1 MKSLFAAGA
10 VLTAILSFQVGLGIG
25 ATPATSV
32 HAGTAAMPSPSAA
45 TFVGSGPVSR
55 SAIRATRH
63 RLRRTGA
70 PRTPLSRADV
80 DALNDVLDAY
90 CIDCHSNDMKL
101 GNLNLEGF
109 DIGRADTAREKS
121 EKVIRK
127 LRAEMMPLAGRPRPP
142 SDTLQ
147 MIASAIERVVDGAS
161 PARAGSRT
169 FQRLNR
175 PEYENAVRDLLGVE
189 IDAAE
194 YLPLDTKSA
203 NFDNIADAQL
213 LSPTL
218 LESYLNAAGAV
229 SLMAVGDKNAP
240 TTMTTYRVS
249 PYLSQHPWDHVDGTP
264 YGTRGGIVAEHNFVA
279 DGQYELRFDIAGGIG
294 TRLEDIDVSID
305 GERVALIHYEPG
317 VNKTFSAQDLPLGV
331 DLYKTEPLKVSAGPH
346 HVSVAFV
353 KRADGPYED
362 LIKPHDW
369 SFASGGTASSG
380 TTMPPHVMD
389 LGIVG
394 PTNAEGV
401 SETPS
406 RKVVFSCRPSARL
419 ADTTCASQILNR
431 LGTRAYRR
439 SLTSH
444 DVSGL
449 MTFYVRGSKAGGFEE
464 GIRTAL
470 QAMLASPYFV
480 FRFETAPRD
489 APPGTDY
496 RIGDYELASRL
507 SFFLWSS
514 IPDDELLNLAAA
526 GKLSAPATLEAE
538 VRRMLADPRAEALA
552 TRFGGQWLRLQDIEK
567 VRPDVFWFPD
577 YDEQLGQA
585 MKRET
590 ELFFD
595 DIVRKDRS
603 ILSVLNANYTFV
615 NERLAR
621 HYGFRGISG
630 DQFRRVSY
638 PDSTR
643 QGVLGQGSMLVQTS
657 LANRTSPVLRGKW
670 VMEVLI
676 GMPPPPPPPNV
687 PSLDETTDGK
697 EGRPLTTR
705 ERMELHRSNI
715 TCRTC
720 HQYMD
725 PIGLALDN
733 FDVTGRWRFRENA
746 MPLDTRGQ
754 LFDGTPVSTPSELT
768 RALLKRPTPFVRHFT
783 ENLMAYALGRRVTDE
798 DQTTVRA
805 IAEHSATSGY
815 RFSSFVMGV
824 VNSTAFRMRS
834 PEAPVAADNERS
846 R

>member
-1 MKSLFAAGA
+1 MKSLLA
-10 VLTAILSFQVGLGIG
+10 VVAILTAALSFRVGMGMGEDVPRVGQRAVPDASVG
-25 ATPATSV
+25 APTRSLPTP
-32 HAGTAAMPSPSAA
+32 HPSPARRPRRAAAASSNAA
-45 TFVGSGPVSR
+45 T
-55 SAIRATRH
+55 
-63 RLRRTGA
+63 LE
-70 PRTPLSRADV
+70 
-80 DALNDVLDAY
+80 ALNDVLDVY
-90 CIDCHSNDMKL
+90 CVDCHSDGMQL
-101 GNLNLEGF
+101 GNLSLEGY
-109 DIGRADTAREKS
+109 DIAHADTARLKS
-121 EKVIRK
+121 EKMIRK

-147 MIASAIERVVDGAS
+147 MLATAIERVVDRAS
-161 PARAGSRT
+161 SPNAGSKT

-175 PEYENAVRDLLGVE
+175 PEYENAIRDLLGVE
-189 IDAAE
+189 VNAAD

-218 LESYLNAAGAV
+218 LEAYLNAAATV

-240 TTMTTYRVS
+240 LAMTSYRVS
-249 PYLSQHPWDHVDGTP
+249 PYISQHPWDHVDGAP
-264 YGTRGGIVAEHNFVA
+264 YGTRGGIVAQHTFVA
-279 DGQYELRFDIAGGIG
+279 DGLYELRFNVAGGIG
-294 TRLEDIDVSID
+294 TQLEDIDVSID
-305 GERVALIHYEPG
+305 GERAALVHYERG
-317 VNKTFSAQDLPLGV
+317 VNKTFSAQDLPNGV
-331 DLYKTEPLKVSAGPH
+331 DLYRTEPLRVTAGLH
-346 HVSVAFV
+346 RVSVAFV
-353 KRADGPYED
+353 RRADGPYED

-369 SFASGGTASSG
+369 SLASGGSASSG
-380 TTMPPHVMD
+380 TTMPPHIMD

-394 PTNAEGV
+394 PQNAVGV

-406 RKVVFSCRPSARL
+406 RRVIFSCRPSSTVSDSA
-419 ADTTCASQILNR
+419 CASEILSR

-439 SLTSH
+439 ALTPH
-444 DVSGL
+444 DMDGL
-449 MTFYVRGSKAGGFEE
+449 MSFYKRGAKAGGFEE
-464 GIRTAL
+464 GIRAGL

-480 FRFETAPRD
+480 FRFETTPAN
-489 APPGTDY
+489 AVSGTDF
-496 RIGDYELASRL
+496 RISDYELASRL

-514 IPDDELLNLAAA
+514 IPDDRLLKLAAS
-526 GKLSAPATLEAE
+526 GTLSSPVVLERE
-538 VRRMLADPRAEALA
+538 VRRMLADRRADALA
-552 TRFGGQWLRLQDIEK
+552 TRFAGQWLRLQDIEK

-577 YDEQLGQA
+577 YDEQLGLA

-590 ELFFD
+590 ELFFGD
-595 DIVRKDRS
+595 VVKHDRS
-603 ILSVLNANYTFV
+603 VLSLLTANYTFV

-621 HYGFRGISG
+621 HYGFKNISG
-630 DQFRRVSY
+630 EQFRRVTY

-643 QGVLGQGSMLVQTS
+643 RGIFGQGSMLVQTS

-670 VMEVLI
+670 VMEVII

-697 EGRPLTTR
+697 DGKPLTTR
-705 ERMELHRSNI
+705 ERMELHRTNI

-733 FDVTGRWRFRENA
+733 FDVTGRWRYRENA

-783 ENLMAYALGRRVTDE
+783 ENLMAYALGRRVADE
-798 DQTTVRA
+798 DQPTIRV
-805 IAEHSATSGY
+805 IASRGAQSGY

-824 VNSTAFRMRS
+824 VNSRAFRMRTVEQS
-834 PEAPVAADNERS
+834 VAADAEHSQR
-846 R
+846 

>member
-1 MKSLFAAGA
+1 MKNWLAAAAILAAAVSFEVGMRMSEADAHAAPAASSSAPIAAPAAPASRPHETPRPARPVRVRPAGA
-10 VLTAILSFQVGLGIG
+10 
-25 ATPATSV
+25 ATYT
-32 HAGTAAMPSPSAA
+32 
-45 TFVGSGPVSR
+45 
-55 SAIRATRH
+55 RAQ
-63 RLRRTGA
+63 L
-70 PRTPLSRADV
+70 

-90 CIDCHSNDMKL
+90 CIDCHSNDLKL
-101 GNLNLEGF
+101 GNLSLEGF
-109 DIGRADTAREKS
+109 DIGHADTARVKAEKM
-121 EKVIRK
+121 IRK

-147 MIASAIERVVDGAS
+147 MVADAIEHVIDKAS
-161 PARAGSRT
+161 TPAAGSRT

-189 IDAAE
+189 INAAD

-218 LESYLNAAGAV
+218 LEAYLNAAATV
-229 SLMAVGDKNAP
+229 SLLAVGDRNAP
-240 TTMTTYRVS
+240 TTLTTYRVS
-249 PYLSQHPWDHVDGTP
+249 PYISQHPWDHVEGAP
-264 YGTRGGIVAEHNFVA
+264 YGTRGGVVAQHTFVA
-279 DGQYELRFDIAGGIG
+279 DGLYELRFNVAGGVG
-294 TRLEDIDVSID
+294 TRLEDIDVSVD
-305 GERVALIHYEPG
+305 GERVALLEYEPG
-317 VNKTFSAQDLPLGV
+317 VNKSFAMQDLPLGV
-331 DLYKTEPLKVSAGPH
+331 DLYKTEPLKVTAGPH
-346 HVSVAFV
+346 RVSVAFV

-369 SFASGGTASSG
+369 SLASGGSASSG
-380 TTMPPHVMD
+380 TTMPPHIMD

-394 PTNAEGV
+394 PQNAVGV

-406 RKVVFSCRPSARL
+406 RRIIFSCRPSSTL
-419 ADTTCASQILNR
+419 ADTTCARQILTR

-439 SLTSH
+439 ELTSH

-449 MTFYVRGSKAGGFEE
+449 MTFYRRGANKGGFEE
-464 GIRTAL
+464 GIRSAL

-480 FRFETAPRD
+480 FRFETTPDD
-489 APPGTDY
+489 ATPGKDY
-496 RIGDYELASRL
+496 KLSDYELASRL

-514 IPDDELLNLAAA
+514 IPDDRLLELAAA
-526 GKLSAPATLEAE
+526 GQLSQPVTLERQ
-538 VRRMLADPRAEALA
+538 VKRMLADPRADALA
-552 TRFGGQWLRLQDIEK
+552 TRFAGQWLRLQDIEK

-577 YDEQLGQA
+577 YDEQLAAA
-585 MKRET
+585 MQKET
-590 ELFFD
+590 ELFFG
-595 DIVRKDRS
+595 DIVRHDRS
-603 ILSVLNANYTFV
+603 ILTLLTANYTFV

-621 HYGFRGISG
+621 HYGFKNISG
-630 DQFRRVSY
+630 ERFRRVTY
-638 PDSTR
+638 PDSNR
-643 QGVLGQGSMLVQTS
+643 RGILGQGSMLVQTS

-670 VMEVLI
+670 VMEVVI

-697 EGRPLTTR
+697 DGKPLTTR
-705 ERMELHRSNI
+705 ERMELHRKNI

-733 FDVTGRWRFRENA
+733 FDVTGRWRYRENA
-746 MPLDTRGQ
+746 MPLDTQGQ
-754 LFDGTPVSTPSELT
+754 LYDGTPVSTPSELS

-783 ENLMAYALGRRVTDE
+783 ENLMAYALGRRVADE

-805 IAEHSATSGY
+805 IAERGAESGY

-824 VNSTAFRMRS
+824 VNSPAFRMRTA
-834 PEAPVAADNERS
+834 EQPVAADDNRLQ